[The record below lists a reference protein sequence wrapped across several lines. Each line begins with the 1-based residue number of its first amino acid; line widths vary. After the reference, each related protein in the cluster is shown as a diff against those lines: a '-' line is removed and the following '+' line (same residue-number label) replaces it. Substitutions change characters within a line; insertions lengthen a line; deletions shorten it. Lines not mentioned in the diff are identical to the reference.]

1 MQVFREKKQYLVIL
15 LLAGVLLVLSSGKQY
30 AQEKTGS
37 AVAQV
42 ENDPLPPENEA
53 DLPPENGVDLPP
65 EAPLPKSDD
74 APNPTV
80 MPSTAPVDE
89 QPAQVDGEPEPSDA
103 QQLKQVEKDKKPDTE
118 VPNRKPPISKP
129 ASPVVKQPP
138 EPKKPVQVQPPK
150 KVVAPTKKAPEKPKK
165 VVTVKPKKNEDK
177 PRADFVPDGQELVNI
192 DFPEPT
198 DIKDIIRAVSL
209 WTGKNVIL
217 GRDVSGKVQ
226 MISPQKV
233 TKVEAYQAFLS
244 ALNLLG
250 LTTVETGK
258 VIKIIPIRSAVKSNL
273 KTFLGSSWTPLT
285 DELIT
290 QIIPLKYINA
300 REIQT
305 KLARIISSNSMI
317 AYEPTNTLIVSDS
330 GYKVRRIL
338 DIIELL
344 DVQTQQPKVSIV
356 PIKFGDAKTIAAMV
370 QDIFK
375 AQQSGGSSK
384 SRSTRNYLTYKI
396 MTDERTNSVV
406 IFGPPRTIADV
417 KSLVRKFDVEVDDPT
432 RQSSIHVRPL
442 DFADAK
448 KLATTLS
455 ALASGGSSS
464 SRRAPI
470 TRSSRSRRST
480 SNRNVAPPV
489 ATLDNNVKIT
499 ADESSNSLL
508 ITGSRAA
515 YDALNSIIRKLDV
528 RRSQVF
534 VEAEILDINA
544 EGGFKFATSV
554 FAGAKQGNNNVA
566 YTWQAQN
573 ISPLIIS
580 QAAGTTDAPGIEK
593 AAGPF
598 AEDLNIG
605 ILTGEEVDIPGIGK
619 ISPGALIKMIK
630 TDAYT
635 RVLSSPHIL
644 TSNNEVAKITV
655 GDRLYFKAGSEISA
669 SGTAVGNVKHEDVDL
684 SLEIKPNISH
694 SNYVTMKIDLDAS
707 SGTIDSVSRLP
718 SVLKRK
724 TSQIVTVKN
733 SQTVVISG
741 LVKTSEIEI
750 YQKIP
755 LLGDIPILG
764 WLFRNTDRKKQKQNL
779 MIFLTPHIVHGAND
793 LAAVY
798 DRKIS
803 ERDEILEKIYGS
815 GFKDDDFYK
824 LLPKREAGIYHADA
838 YDVIDE
844 KRRAKRSRDVMRD
857 MGYASEE
864 IEEISNKNDGS
875 SKPEESSEAEAN

>member
-1 MQVFREKKQYLVIL
+1 MLGRKKRWLTATWLVGWIL
-15 LLAGVLLVLSSGKQY
+15 ILSAGELY
-30 AQEKTGS
+30 AQEDIEPPLPLDGAS
-37 AVAQV
+37 NGAEMPLDGDLEAPPENAV
-42 ENDPLPPENEA
+42 NLPPEE
-53 DLPPENGVDLPP
+53 
-65 EAPLPKSDD
+65 PLPAAENAPEPNGSDNPVNDNLDIDEPPVVDNNAEVIDSPPDPVPILDEPIRKPLVETPTAPKSKS
-74 APNPTV
+74 AETPTV
-80 MPSTAPVDE
+80 NSK
-89 QPAQVDGEPEPSDA
+89 S
-103 QQLKQVEKDKKPDTE
+103 EK
-118 VPNRKPPISKP
+118 
-129 ASPVVKQPP
+129 
-138 EPKKPVQVQPPK
+138 
-150 KVVAPTKKAPEKPKK
+150 KKAKIETVKKGNSSDEEKPG
-165 VVTVKPKKNEDK
+165 
-177 PRADFVPDGQELVNI
+177 ADFVPDGQELVNI

-226 MISPQKV
+226 MISPKKV

-290 QIIPLKYINA
+290 QIVPLKYINA

-317 AYEPTNTLIVSDS
+317 AYEPTNTLIISDS

-344 DVQTQQPKVSIV
+344 DVQTQQPKISIV
-356 PIKFGDAKTIAAMV
+356 PIKYGDAKTISAMV

-375 AQQSGGSSK
+375 AQKTGGSSK
-384 SRSTRNYLTYKI
+384 SRTSSNYLTYKI

-417 KSLVRKFDVEVDDPT
+417 KVLVRKFDVHVDDPS

-442 DFADAK
+442 DYADSK

-455 ALASGGSSS
+455 ALASGGSST
-464 SRRAPI
+464 SRRAPVRRN
-470 TRSSRSRRST
+470 TRSAST
-480 SNRNVAPPV
+480 SSSAPPV

-515 YDALNSIIRKLDV
+515 YDSLNSIIRKLDV
-528 RRSQVF
+528 RRSQVY
-534 VEAEILDINA
+534 VEAEILDINV
-544 EGGFKFATSV
+544 EGGFRFGTSI
-554 FAGAKQGNNNVA
+554 FAGAKSGNYNMA
-566 YTWQAQN
+566 YTWEARN

-580 QAAGTTDAPGIEK
+580 QAAGTSDAGGIEK

-605 ILTGEEVDIPGIGK
+605 ILTGKPVNIPGIGE

-630 TDAYT
+630 TDSYT

-655 GDRLYFKAGSEISA
+655 GDRLYYKAGNEISA
-669 SGTAVGNVKHEDVDL
+669 SGTAVGNVKKEDVDL

-707 SGTIDSVSRLP
+707 SGRIDSESKLP

-741 LVKTSEIEI
+741 LVKTSEYEI

-764 WLFRNTDRKKQKQNL
+764 WLFRNSSKKKQKQNL

-798 DRKIS
+798 DKKIL
-803 ERDEILEKIYGS
+803 ERDEILQKIYGS
-815 GFKDDDFYK
+815 GFKSDDFYK
-824 LLPKREAGIYHADA
+824 ILPKREAGVYHADA
-838 YDVIDE
+838 FDVIDE
-844 KRRAKRSRDVMRD
+844 KRRKTRSKRIMKD
-857 MGYASEE
+857 MGYESQE
-864 IEEISNKNDGS
+864 IEKINENKPVEKVTPTSDS
-875 SKPEESSEAEAN
+875 SGK